1 MRNFKRAVFA
11 TLAFLLCLALMVE
24 VIVWPYFNRPNYF
37 YEDARVRA
45 DLAGSIDTLVS
56 GSSQGACA
64 FNTRILDETLGANSY
79 NLSGPL
85 MTMEARRTLLK
96 KEIARNPVKT
106 VFIELSFNALTRNRR
121 KEGPEGE
128 LYAMTRMDGI
138 WERTAYFFKAVRPEE
153 YFEVGNYN
161 LHRGFDAWSA
171 MLHHKPT
178 ELDPEVKGYLARP
191 SVDFSMDSEEFA
203 SLHHTYSFKDEDRWD
218 NKLAF
223 FDLVESCQAKGIEV
237 VFVTT
242 PLADRLLALYDGFE
256 HAHQDYLYYA
266 EKYHCTYLDF
276 NLYRDR
282 DALFPDDTAF
292 YDRYHL
298 SESGAETFTRELV
311 SLYERIRAGEDIS
324 GLFYEDYAALDAA
337 MTEAYGTP

>member
-1 MRNFKRAVFA
+1 MRNFKRAVIA
-11 TLAFLLCLALMVE
+11 TLAFGLCLALMVE
-24 VIVWPYFNRPNYF
+24 IVVWPYFNRQNYF
-37 YEDARVRA
+37 YEDAQVRA

-64 FNTRILDETLGANSY
+64 FDTRILDETLGTNSY

-85 MTMEARRTLLK
+85 MTMQARQVLLK
-96 KEIARNPVKT
+96 KELERNPVKT

-121 KEGPEGE
+121 QEGPEGD
-128 LYAMTRMDGI
+128 LYALTRMGSIQDRVG
-138 WERTAYFFKAVRPEE
+138 YFFKAFRTEE
-153 YFEVGNYN
+153 YFEAGNYN

-171 MLHHKPT
+171 LIRHAPG
-178 ELDPEVKGYLARP
+178 EVDPAAKGYLARP

-203 SLHHTYSFKDEDRWD
+203 ELHHSYSFTDENRWD

-223 FDLVESCQAKGIEV
+223 FDLVESCQARGIEV

-242 PLADRLLALYDGFE
+242 PLADRLLALYDSFE
-256 HAHQDYLYYA
+256 RAHQDYLYYA
-266 EKYHCTYLDF
+266 DKYHCVYLDF

-298 SESGAETFTRELV
+298 SESGAEAFTRELAA
-311 SLYERIRAGEDIS
+311 LYEKLRAGEDIS
-324 GLFYEDYAALDAA
+324 DLFYADYAAMDAA
-337 MTEAYGTP
+337 MCASYGMP